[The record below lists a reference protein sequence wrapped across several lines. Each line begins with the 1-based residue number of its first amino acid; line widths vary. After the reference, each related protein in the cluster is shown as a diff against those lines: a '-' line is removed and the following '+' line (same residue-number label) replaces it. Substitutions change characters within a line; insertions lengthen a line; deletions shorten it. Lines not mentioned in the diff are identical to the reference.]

1 MLSLLCRQLCD
12 RVPRV
17 QQTWVMK
24 TGCGIV
30 EWVDVIVV
38 VFEITIPSAR
48 RDRFNVFNDEIYL
61 AFS

>member
-1 MLSLLCRQLCD
+1 
-12 RVPRV
+12 
-17 QQTWVMK
+17 MK